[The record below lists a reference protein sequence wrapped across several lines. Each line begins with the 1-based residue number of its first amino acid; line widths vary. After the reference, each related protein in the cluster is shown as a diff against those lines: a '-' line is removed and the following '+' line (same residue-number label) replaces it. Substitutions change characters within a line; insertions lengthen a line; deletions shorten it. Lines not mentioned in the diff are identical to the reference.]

1 MTKIGDV
8 KSFIIIYASET
19 GQAKAI
25 SESLYDMA
33 SAHHY
38 EAKLYCISKYDK
50 EFKLNEIQVPIVFV
64 CSTTGDGDLP
74 ETAFKCW
81 NRLKREKIANALS
94 NVNYALLGLGDTNYT
109 NFSGGPKSLH
119 KRLEELGGKCFF
131 GPFYADDGTG
141 LELVVE
147 PFKEDL
153 WKALDSYFSTNII
166 SMEQV
171 LSNEFEFEEAN
182 LVKSLSLLNT
192 DLTLPLLP
200 EKCLEIEYA
209 TEDTALNSIT
219 WNSDEA
225 IQSYMSLHS
234 QAEMFEAQVSCNQ
247 VLTDPSAEK
256 TCHNLKFRL
265 DNLCK
270 LNSTGMLTKEEGIEF
285 VYEPGDSISIVCR
298 NEPEE
303 VARLLRRLGAD
314 ASDKRV
320 LIKSTNAKKIAGKNY
335 AKLTEKYKMTLS
347 YFFTYCV
354 DIRNVCVKKA
364 LLRMLSHYCG
374 EKSDETRLL
383 ELCSKEGSEQFQSLV
398 KETSLS
404 LLDLLNMFASCRPPL
419 DHLIQLLPPLL
430 ARSYSLCSFYKQ
442 SSGGSVSN
450 ELEIVFNLVDFESN
464 QGRTYRRRGVATG
477 YLSGLKSNEK
487 IFFLKKNFQGFTFPQ
502 SSEEK
507 PLIMIGPGT
516 GVNFEFIFI

>member
-8 KSFIIIYASET
+8 KSFTIIYVSET

-38 EAKLYCISKYDK
+38 EAKLFCISNYDQ
-50 EFKLNEIQVPIVFV
+50 EFKLNEIQAPIVFV

-81 NRLKREKIANALS
+81 NKLKREKNSDALS

-119 KRLEELGGKCFF
+119 KRLEELGAKCFF

-147 PFKEDL
+147 PFKEDV
-153 WKALDSYFSTNII
+153 WKALDNFFTKNI
-166 SMEQV
+166 SMQNVSSIKEC
-171 LSNEFEFEEAN
+171 EEAN
-182 LVKSLSLLNT
+182 LVKALSLLNT
-192 DLTLPLLP
+192 ELTLPLLP
-200 EKCLEIEYA
+200 EKCLEIEYL
-209 TEDTALNSIT
+209 TENTALNSSAT
-219 WNSDEA
+219 NSDKA
-225 IQSYMSLHS
+225 IQSLMSLHS
-234 QAEMFEAQVSCNQ
+234 QVEMFEALVSCNQ
-247 VLTDPSAEK
+247 ISTDSSAEK

-265 DNLCK
+265 ENLCK

-303 VARLLRRLGAD
+303 VAGLLQRLGAD
-314 ASDKRV
+314 ASDKRI
-320 LIKSTNAKKIAGKNY
+320 LIKSTNVKKIAGKNY

-354 DIRNVCVKKA
+354 DIRNVCIKKA

-374 EKSDETRLL
+374 DKSDETRLL
-383 ELCSKEGSEQFQSLV
+383 ELCSKECSEQFQSLV

-430 ARSYSLCSFYKQ
+430 ARSYSLCSFYKP
-442 SSGGSVSN
+442 SSGDSVSN
-450 ELEIVFNLVDFESN
+450 ELEIVFNLVNFESN
-464 QGRTYRRRGVATG
+464 QGRTYRRHGVATG
-477 YLSGLKSNEK
+477 YLSGLKSGEK

-516 GVNFEFIFI
+516 GDNFTRVTKSI